1 MSVMFYYSP
10 EFAAV
15 TDDIEGYISSL
26 VTYANYAYL
35 NSDVNMHA
43 RLFKI
48 MRYVQKS
55 SLSLCRFQLSS
66 RCFAFRNM
74 WASSKRRTRTA
85 CLLNLHS
92 TEVSTCVRR
101 TAARKTNTSGTWHE
115 EPPNSL
121 SVPNKHISI
130 KKRTANVGIVLFIV

>member
-15 TDDIEGYISSL
+15 TDDIEGYIRSL

-55 SLSLCRFQLSS
+55 SLSLQIPVELEVFCIQEYVGFVETEDPNRMLAQF
-66 RCFAFRNM
+66 
-74 WASSKRRTRTA
+74 T
-85 CLLNLHS
+85 LHRGKYL
-92 TEVSTCVRR
+92 CAMDGRLKNQHLR
-101 TAARKTNTSGTWHE
+101 HLA
-115 EPPNSL
+115 
-121 SVPNKHISI
+121 
-130 KKRTANVGIVLFIV
+130 